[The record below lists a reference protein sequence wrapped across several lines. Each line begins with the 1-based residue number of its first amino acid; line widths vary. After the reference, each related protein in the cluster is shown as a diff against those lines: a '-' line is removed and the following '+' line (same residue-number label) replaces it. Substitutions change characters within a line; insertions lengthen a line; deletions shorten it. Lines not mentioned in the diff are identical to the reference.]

1 VLSNADMLNSLREHN
16 VRVLDQLLLER
27 YGGKVCRGLA
37 VELSHRR
44 NLPDVRNLYL
54 RCFSPISERTVKLV
68 KVRCNREN
76 IQGTN
81 MSLH

>member
-44 NLPDVRNLYL
+44 NLPDVRNLYFTLLLTYL
-54 RCFSPISERTVKLV
+54 RKDGKASE
-68 KVRCNREN
+68 
-76 IQGTN
+76 G
-81 MSLH
+81 SLQS